1 MENSYVFSLRGLQCF
16 AEDSAAEGEGT
27 QVSGVTEAAAGPQ
40 SEAAAESDPGGEFE
54 KLIRGRYKAEYDA
67 RVKSTIQQ
75 RLKGSRETV
84 EKYRALE
91 PTIAILEKK
100 YGVEAGDLDALSRAI
115 REECDPQAEGKPEDT
130 AEEERTRMVRQGAD
144 RIYTGWMQE
153 AEQLRKVYP
162 DFDFRGEMANPR
174 FVELLRSRVD
184 VKTAYEVVHK
194 DEIIPAAMAYAA
206 KTVEQ
211 KLAGKFRSAGSRP
224 AENGMNSQGAVL
236 LGNDVSRLSKKEI
249 ADVCRR
255 VERGERVSFG

>member
-1 MENSYVFSLRGLQCF
+1 MHNYVFPLMTLQLF
-16 AEDSAAEGEGT
+16 AEGSAAEGEGA
-27 QVSGVTEAAAGPQ
+27 QVSGVTEAAAGSQ
-40 SEAAAESDPGGEFE
+40 SEVTAESDPGGEFE

-67 RVKSTIQQ
+67 RMQSAIQQ

-84 EKYRALE
+84 EKFKALE
-91 PTIAILEKK
+91 PTIAILEQK
-100 YGVEAGDLDALSRAI
+100 YGVEAGDLEALGKAI
-115 REECDPQAEGKPEDT
+115 REECAPRAKEETDRLRQEQA
-130 AEEERTRMVRQGAD
+130 RMVRQGAD
-144 RIYTGWMQE
+144 RIYDGWMNQ
-153 AEQLRKVYP
+153 AEQMQQIYP
-162 DFDFRGEMANPR
+162 EFDFRGEMANPR

-211 KLAGKFRSAGSRP
+211 KLAGKIRTAGNRP
-224 AENGMNSQGAVL
+224 AENGISSQGAVL
-236 LGNDVSRLSKKEI
+236 LGNNVSGLSRKEI

>member
-1 MENSYVFSLRGLQCF
+1 MERMFVFSLRDLQCF
-16 AEDSAAEGEGT
+16 AEDSAAEGEGI
-27 QVSGVTEAAAGPQ
+27 QVSGVTETAAGSQ

-67 RVKSTIQQ
+67 RVKNTIQQ
-75 RLKGSRETV
+75 RLKSSRETV

-100 YGVEAGDLDALSRAI
+100 YGVETGDLEALSRAI
-115 REECDPQAEGKPEDT
+115 REECDPQADTKPDES
-130 AEEERTRMVRQGAD
+130 AAQERARMVSRGAD

-153 AEQLRKVYP
+153 AEQLQKVYP
-162 DFDFRGEMANPR
+162 EFDFRGEMANPR

-211 KLAGKFRSAGSRP
+211 KLAGKIRTAGNRP

-236 LGNDVSRLSKKEI
+236 LGNDVARLSRKEI